1 MEGSNIF
8 KKSVDMEKQVIYK
21 GPGVLGLL
29 GVAFVVLKLV
39 GVINWSWWW
48 VTLPFYGPII
58 LLIVILI
65 ILLIIAG
72 LVVCQNTK

>member
-39 GVINWSWWW
+39 GVIDWSWWW

-58 LLIVILI
+58 LLIIF
-65 ILLIIAG
+65 LIIAG
-72 LVVCQNTK
+72 LIVCLITK

>member
-1 MEGSNIF
+1 
-8 KKSVDMEKQVIYK
+8 MEKQVIYK
-21 GPGVLGLL
+21 GPGILGLL

-65 ILLIIAG
+65 IVLIVAG
-72 LVVCQNTK
+72 LVVCQNTKQVK